1 MLSFQLTRWFS
12 LRRMNLGGFDVACGG
27 KVDMFAHFLVFDIR
41 LIKFIFIL
49 AKIEN
54 I

>member
-27 KVDMFAHFLVFDIR
+27 KVGMFAAFSGI
-41 LIKFIFIL
+41 
-49 AKIEN
+49 
-54 I
+54 